1 MPSISLHP
9 LSAAGRVCIAVPITE
24 RTEPDILRMGAEL
37 ARRDEIDLIE
47 WRADAF
53 EHWQDA
59 GALCRVLTSL
69 HVACKKPLIFTIR
82 TSSEGGLCAPD
93 ATQYRALLLA
103 AAKTGCAQF
112 IDVEMF
118 SCPDAQTL
126 TNALHDLGCAVIGSN
141 HDFAKTPPEEELLD
155 RLLAMQALGADVP
168 KLAVMPNTESDV
180 SALMAAARCMRAQS
194 DTPFIALSMGAL
206 GQKTRVL
213 CREMGTCMSFGCVG
227 AGSAPGQLEAR
238 LLRQALDNAGGFN

>member
-9 LSAAGRVCIAVPITE
+9 LSTAGRVCIAVPVTE

-37 ARRDEIDLIE
+37 ACRDEIDLIE

-53 EHWQDA
+53 EHWQDTDA
-59 GALCRVLTSL
+59 ICRVLLSL
-69 HVACKKPLIFTIR
+69 RAACKKPLIFTIR
-82 TSSEGGLCAPD
+82 TAAEGGLCAPD

-118 SCPDAQTL
+118 SCPDEQAL

-141 HDFAKTPPEEELLD
+141 HDFAKTPPQEELLR
-155 RLLAMQALGADVP
+155 RLLAMQAMGADVP

-194 DTPFIALSMGAL
+194 DKPFIALSMGAL

-227 AGSAPGQLEAR
+227 AGSAPGQMEAQS
-238 LLRQALDNAGGFN
+238 LRRALDGAGGFN